1 MSVKDIFRKH
11 TVKHT
16 GIRKGQTTE
25 VLLRPY
31 EKNGAYRVAKSGYGN
46 TTDAE
51 IPCRDFDEVARYVDA
66 GGYSVRMKSDNPKV
80 EGLYASDEI
89 EVIR

>member
-11 TVKHT
+11 TVKHK
-16 GIRKGQTTE
+16 GPRKGQTTD

-31 EKNGAYRVAKSGYGN
+31 EKNGAYRVAKSGDGN

-51 IPCRDFDEVARYVDA
+51 IACRDLDEVAQYVDA
-66 GGYSVRMKSDNPKV
+66 GGYSVRMKSDKPKV
-80 EGLYASDEI
+80 EGLYTSDQI
-89 EVIR
+89 EVVR